1 LRTTTALTHTR
12 GVHPRE
18 GYSDSDQSAVV
29 VLTKETMNLPHFG
42 LGLTETIIIRMPHSF
57 LFVALTNAVLSFL
70 PASTVKRELSAAAL
84 ALLLAPGIASAGSA
98 EIEHVC
104 TVRYPNVWRYF
115 AWKDCVKTATQQEE
129 QDNLKRMREEQARSC
144 IGADVSRMEGLA
156 TKARDAVKSESS
168 LEDVKEALTPILGYA
183 EIQVAHDDIKDR
195 VLGYSIHTKCDSLFR
210 LSINIRVG
218 PDHKLRRFSVL
229 AEDPPAGDKEDYHE
243 ELSVDFDQQRRE
255 ELHLL
260 ESAKRELQ
268 AKMAKLEQ
276 ERKEQHQKTLD
287 SIIVIRD
294 VKPRCF
300 DNFCYLEAVITNG
313 SERVISEISFGWILR
328 PPQMTAC
335 PTELGQKKSVPVFMH
350 PGETL
355 RITIIPDAEEISH
368 ARYCLRVTGLSG
380 IPKEP
385 YDD

>member
-1 LRTTTALTHTR
+1 
-12 GVHPRE
+12 
-18 GYSDSDQSAVV
+18 
-29 VLTKETMNLPHFG
+29 M
-42 LGLTETIIIRMPHSF
+42 
-57 LFVALTNAVLSFL
+57 
-70 PASTVKRELSAAAL
+70 KRELWAAAL

-98 EIEHVC
+98 ESEHVC
-104 TVRYPNVWRYF
+104 TVQYPNVWHYF
-115 AWKDCVKTATQQEE
+115 AWKDCVKTATKQEE
-129 QDNLKRMREEQARSC
+129 QENLKRMREEQARSC
-144 IGADVSRMEGLA
+144 ISADISRMEGLA

-195 VLGYSIHTKCDSLFR
+195 VLGYSIHTKCDAPFR

-218 PDHKLRRFSVL
+218 PDQKLRRFSVL
-229 AEDPPAGDKEDYHE
+229 AENALAGDNDDYHE
-243 ELSVDFDQQRRE
+243 RLSVDFDQQRRE
-255 ELHLL
+255 QLYLV

-276 ERKEQHQKTLD
+276 EGKEQHQKTLD
-287 SIIVIRD
+287 SIVIRD

-300 DNFCYLEAVITNG
+300 DNLCYLEAVITNG

-328 PPQMTAC
+328 PPQMTTC

-350 PGETL
+350 PRETL
-355 RITIIPDAEEISH
+355 RISIIPDAEEISN

-380 IPKEP
+380 IPKTP